1 MSKRSSEI
9 LRLLRPD
16 GPSMATQLHGIGDLI
31 KRLEA
36 IAEACGEKKKEDQPK
51 DEFLRLKQRVYVLL
65 EEARKDIHERQKLL
79 NKRGNCK
86 ETIQKGHSVRQALE
100 ELRQLS
106 DCHRCSH
113 WIEMRI
119 DWRRALP
126 KLQALHKKA
135 QSQRSAKGR
144 KEELQA
150 RYQDIRILKRHVD
163 ELNELF
169 VSGAEET
176 APSATL
182 FGRPDGVG
190 GLRDLARASAED
202 TRRDL
207 TSQEEDALAAM
218 KRRDEDIEKQLSEVG
233 QALGR
238 LDPLARQIGQT
249 AERHRLRAE
258 ALTAEVDK
266 TEGDMQTLNKR
277 VTEVM
282 RYERNTSCCCQ
293 LVLMVVLLC
302 CVGFIFQQLT

>member
-1 MSKRSSEI
+1 
-9 LRLLRPD
+9 
-16 GPSMATQLHGIGDLI
+16 MATQLHGIGDLI

-36 IAEACGEKKKEDQPK
+36 IADACGEKKKEDQPK

-86 ETIQKGHSVRQALE
+86 ETIEKGHSVRQALE
-100 ELRQLS
+100 EL
-106 DCHRCSH
+106 
-113 WIEMRI
+113 
-119 DWRRALP
+119 RRALP

-135 QSQRSAKGR
+135 QNQRGAKGR

-169 VSGAEET
+169 VSGQAAEEST
-176 APSATL
+176 PSANL
-182 FGRPDGVG
+182 FGRPSGVG
-190 GLRDLARASAED
+190 GGLRELGRASPED

-266 TEGDMQTLNKR
+266 TEGDMQMLNKR

-293 LVLMVVLLC
+293 IVLMVVLLC

>member
-1 MSKRSSEI
+1 
-9 LRLLRPD
+9 LRPD

-100 ELRQLS
+100 EL
-106 DCHRCSH
+106 
-113 WIEMRI
+113 
-119 DWRRALP
+119 RRALP

>member
-1 MSKRSSEI
+1 
-9 LRLLRPD
+9 
-16 GPSMATQLHGIGDLI
+16 MATQLHGIGDLI
-31 KRLEA
+31 KRLGA
-36 IAEACGEKKKEDQPK
+36 IADACGEKKKEDQPK

-86 ETIQKGHSVRQALE
+86 ETIEKGHSVRQALE
-100 ELRQLS
+100 EL
-106 DCHRCSH
+106 
-113 WIEMRI
+113 
-119 DWRRALP
+119 RRALP

-135 QSQRSAKGR
+135 QNQRGAKGR

-169 VSGAEET
+169 VSGQAAEET
-176 APSATL
+176 TPSAKL
-182 FGRPDGVG
+182 FGRPSGVGGVG
-190 GLRDLARASAED
+190 GLRELGRASPED

-218 KRRDEDIEKQLSEVG
+218 KRRDEDIEQQLSEVG

-266 TEGDMQTLNKR
+266 TEGDMQMLNKR

-293 LVLMVVLLC
+293 IVLMVVLLC
-302 CVGFIFQQLT
+302 CIGFIFQQLT

>member
-1 MSKRSSEI
+1 
-9 LRLLRPD
+9 
-16 GPSMATQLHGIGDLI
+16 MATQLHGIGDLI
-31 KRLEA
+31 KFHIFWLRIQDQSLKSSRRLEA
-36 IAEACGEKKKEDQPK
+36 IADACGEKKKEDQPK

-86 ETIQKGHSVRQALE
+86 ETIEKGHSVRQALE
-100 ELRQLS
+100 EL
-106 DCHRCSH
+106 
-113 WIEMRI
+113 
-119 DWRRALP
+119 RRALP

-135 QSQRSAKGR
+135 QNQRAAKGR

-169 VSGAEET
+169 VSGQAAEET
-176 APSATL
+176 PSANL
-182 FGRPDGVG
+182 FGRPSGVG
-190 GLRDLARASAED
+190 GLRELGRASPED

-266 TEGDMQTLNKR
+266 TEGDMQMLNKR

-293 LVLMVVLLC
+293 IVLMVVLLC

>member
-1 MSKRSSEI
+1 MSSTSCSSAV
-9 LRLLRPD
+9 RLPRFELLQLMQLSNWLRP
-16 GPSMATQLHGIGDLI
+16 SHSQ
-31 KRLEA
+31 
-36 IAEACGEKKKEDQPK
+36 C
-51 DEFLRLKQRVYVLL
+51 
-65 EEARKDIHERQKLL
+65 
-79 NKRGNCK
+79 
-86 ETIQKGHSVRQALE
+86 ET
-100 ELRQLS
+100 
-106 DCHRCSH
+106 
-113 WIEMRI
+113 
-119 DWRRALP
+119 
-126 KLQALHKKA
+126 
-135 QSQRSAKGR
+135 
-144 KEELQA
+144 
-150 RYQDIRILKRHVD
+150 
-163 ELNELF
+163 
-169 VSGAEET
+169 T
-176 APSATL
+176 PSANL
-182 FGRPDGVG
+182 FGRPSGVG
-190 GLRDLARASAED
+190 GGLRELGRASAED

-293 LVLMVVLLC
+293 IVLMVVLLC

>member
-1 MSKRSSEI
+1 
-9 LRLLRPD
+9 
-16 GPSMATQLHGIGDLI
+16 MATQLHGIGDLI

-100 ELRQLS
+100 EL
-106 DCHRCSH
+106 
-113 WIEMRI
+113 
-119 DWRRALP
+119 RRALP